1 MTGEEFAFKDLD
13 SFNKYVDGLLE
24 EQIVNV
30 EKEQESNKDTKP
42 LSTKEDYV
50 DKEFKKEEFKPLNSD
65 LKTHDENGNPII
77 IGHCRKYLVK
87 ITNPD
92 GVETL
97 YGSSVVAEEYLGVTA
112 ATIRTRC
119 RKGDF
124 VDEYGNVWEE
134 VSLADYKLE
143 NGINE

>member
-13 SFNKYVDGLLE
+13 SFNKYVDSLLE
-24 EQIVNV
+24 EQIVIV
-30 EKEQESNKDTKP
+30 EKEQEGKKEQKVLINNSGTIKSDI
-42 LSTKEDYV
+42 KEDKFESKV
-50 DKEFKKEEFKPLNSD
+50 SNLV
-65 LKTHDENGNPII
+65 THDNNGKPVI

-87 ITNPD
+87 ITNPE
-92 GVETL
+92 GIETL

-124 VDEYGNVWEE
+124 VDEDGNVWEE

>member
-1 MTGEEFAFKDLD
+1 MKGEEFAFKDLD
-13 SFNKYVDGLLE
+13 AFNKHVDSLLE
-24 EQIVNV
+24 EQIVEV
-30 EKEQESNKDTKP
+30 EKEEVKVV
-42 LSTKEDYV
+42 TKEV
-50 DKEFKKEEFKPLNSD
+50 AVKPKLEKIDTNEKISMNSD

-87 ITNPD
+87 ITNPE

-97 YGSSVVAEEYLGVTA
+97 YGSSVIAEPYLGVTA

-124 VDEYGNVWEE
+124 VDEDGNVWEE
-134 VSLADYKLE
+134 VSLKDYKLE
-143 NGINE
+143 NGIDE